1 MVKKV
6 GLIVIVGVAGL
17 AAIYALTR
25 PEPTPVER
33 LSEAAREA
41 GDALSDAADDLTSAT
56 GEAAEAL
63 QVEAEAHI
71 EELEANVAMLS
82 NTISE
87 QMTET
92 SGEVRKEIE
101 SLIADWRETG
111 IVTDNGIDFD
121 AAIGAVNTSEMP
133 TETKTQVI
141 AFMEFLRDTPGDA
154 KVKLEELEKSLAR

>member
-1 MVKKV
+1 V
-6 GLIVIVGVAGL
+6 VAA

-25 PEPTPVER
+25 PEPTPAER
-33 LSEAAREA
+33 LSEAAQEA
-41 GDALSDAADDLTSAT
+41 GGTLSDAVDDLTSAA

-63 QVEAEAHI
+63 RVESKAQM
-71 EELEANVAMLS
+71 EELEASATILS
-82 NTISE
+82 DTISG
-87 QMTET
+87 QMNET

-121 AAIGAVNTSEMP
+121 AAISSVDTSEMP

-141 AFMEFLRDTPGDA
+141 AVMEFLRDTPGDA

>member
-1 MVKKV
+1 MKKIA
-6 GLIVIVGVAGL
+6 LIAVVTVVVA
-17 AAIYALTR
+17 AAIYTFTR
-25 PEPTPVER
+25 PEPTPAER
-33 LSEAAREA
+33 LSEAAQEA

-63 QVEAEAHI
+63 QVEAEAKMEEI
-71 EELEANVAMLS
+71 ESSAAILRD
-82 NTISE
+82 TISG

-111 IVTDNGIDFD
+111 IVTDNGIDLD
-121 AAIGAVNTSEMP
+121 AAISAVDKSEIP
-133 TETKTQVI
+133 IETKTQVI
-141 AFMEFLRDTPGDA
+141 AFMELLRDTPGDA

>member
-1 MVKKV
+1 MQKI
-6 GLIVIVGVAGL
+6 GLIVVATVVVA

-25 PEPTPVER
+25 PEPTPAER
-33 LSEAAREA
+33 LSEAAQEA
-41 GDALSDAADDLTSAT
+41 GDALSDAAGDLTSAT
-56 GEAAEAL
+56 SEAAEAL
-63 QVEAEAHI
+63 QVEAEAKMEEI
-71 EELEANVAMLS
+71 ESSAAILRD
-82 NTISE
+82 TISG

-121 AAIGAVNTSEMP
+121 AAISAVDTSEIP
-133 TETKTQVI
+133 IETKTQVI